1 MSLPTEAEAGG
12 QSSRVVFFVSDGTG
26 VTVETLGHSLLSQ
39 FETVAFRPIII
50 PFVGTEEKAR
60 AAVARINAEG
70 AASGLRPIVF
80 SSIVD
85 EGVRAVIEG
94 ANAFLF
100 GFFTAFLGR
109 LEQALE
115 TTSTRTLGRAHGTR
129 DSGSYERRI
138 DAVNFSLAT
147 DDGLN
152 TDRYAAA
159 EVILVGLSRVGK
171 TPTSLYMALQYGVFV
186 ANYPLVDADL
196 ESEELPAALVP
207 WRKRLFGLT
216 IDPARLVNIRSGRR
230 PHGSYADPARIR
242 RDIAHCERLFRR
254 NGVSLLDSSII
265 SVEEIAATILY
276 EKELTPSLP

>member
-1 MSLPTEAEAGG
+1 MSPRTEAEADS
-12 QSSRVVFFVSDGTG
+12 QPRRVVFFVSDGTG

-39 FETVAFRPIII
+39 FEPLAFRPVII

-60 AAVARINAEG
+60 AAVKRINAE
-70 AASGLRPIVF
+70 AVRSGLVPIVF
-80 SSIVD
+80 SSLVN
-85 EGVRAVIEG
+85 ERVRAVIEG
-94 ANAFLF
+94 ANAFTF
-100 GFFTAFLGR
+100 DFFTAFLGR

-115 TTSTRTLGRAHGTR
+115 IASTRTLGRAHGAQNA
-129 DSGSYERRI
+129 GSYERRI

-152 TDRYAAA
+152 TDRYSDA

-171 TPTSLYMALQYGVFV
+171 TPTSLYLAMQYGVFV
-186 ANYPLVDADL
+186 ANYPLADDDL

-216 IDPARLVNIRSGRR
+216 IDPARLAGIRSGRR
-230 PHGSYADPARIR
+230 PHGSYSDPARIR
-242 RDIAHCERLFRR
+242 RDVAHCERLFRR